1 MNKSYDFT
9 EGALLRPLLFFSL
22 PIMGAVLLQ
31 SLYGAV
37 DTLIV
42 GRFGDASSVS
52 AVATGSQIIQTIN
65 GIVTGMTM
73 GTTVAIGQKIGEKDD
88 DGAGRTVGATLWI
101 FVFIAIA
108 ITVLLFGFAR
118 PLAALLHTPAES
130 FDKTVSYV
138 KICALGA
145 VFTTAYN
152 VISGIMRG
160 IGNAVLPLI
169 FVSIA
174 CITNI
179 LGDLLLVGLLGMDA
193 SGAAIATVS
202 AQGLSALLSLLI
214 IGKQGLPFAF
224 SLRSLHFDRHAAGQ
238 ILCLG
243 TPIAAQDA
251 LSNLSFLIITAI
263 INSLGVVYSASIGV
277 GERITFFAN
286 LLPMTFISSMSA
298 VTAQNIGAGKHDRAV
313 KALCSAA
320 LVSLSVSL
328 LMSCTLLFF
337 GDVLSR
343 LFTSDEAVIS
353 GSALYLKAY
362 ALDCPIVAV
371 LFCFIGYFNGC
382 GKTFFVMVQ
391 GLTSAFL
398 VRIPV
403 SYLVSQLPE
412 MNMFQIGLAPPAAAL
427 VSLVISVGYYWKTR
441 SQRKRRK
448 LMWQNFGNRAR
459 DD

>member
-1 MNKSYDFT
+1 MYHKYS
-9 EGALLRPLLFFSL
+9 G
-22 PIMGAVLLQ
+22 G
-31 SLYGAV
+31 
-37 DTLIV
+37 
-42 GRFGDASSVS
+42 S
-52 AVATGSQIIQTIN
+52 AAG
-65 GIVTGMTM
+65 
-73 GTTVAIGQKIGEKDD
+73 GT
-88 DGAGRTVGATLWI
+88 AGHG
-101 FVFIAIA
+101 
-108 ITVLLFGFAR
+108 
-118 PLAALLHTPAES
+118 
-130 FDKTVSYV
+130 
-138 KICALGA
+138 
-145 VFTTAYN
+145 
-152 VISGIMRG
+152 
-160 IGNAVLPLI
+160 
-169 FVSIA
+169 
-174 CITNI
+174 
-179 LGDLLLVGLLGMDA
+179 A

-313 KALCSAA
+313 KALRSAA
-320 LVSLSVSL
+320 LVCVGISL

-337 GDVLSR
+337 GDVLSG

-441 SQRKRRK
+441 TSTRIPIKK
-448 LMWQNFGNRAR
+448 
-459 DD
+459 

>member
-1 MNKSYDFT
+1 
-9 EGALLRPLLFFSL
+9 
-22 PIMGAVLLQ
+22 
-31 SLYGAV
+31 
-37 DTLIV
+37 
-42 GRFGDASSVS
+42 
-52 AVATGSQIIQTIN
+52 
-65 GIVTGMTM
+65 
-73 GTTVAIGQKIGEKDD
+73 
-88 DGAGRTVGATLWI
+88 
-101 FVFIAIA
+101 
-108 ITVLLFGFAR
+108 
-118 PLAALLHTPAES
+118 
-130 FDKTVSYV
+130 
-138 KICALGA
+138 
-145 VFTTAYN
+145 
-152 VISGIMRG
+152 MRG

-313 KALCSAA
+313 KVLCSACLLYTSCRD
-320 LVSLSVSL
+320 LVRSTGSVQITWAETSLPVS
-328 LMSCTLLFF
+328 STVPAIPC
-337 GDVLSR
+337 
-343 LFTSDEAVIS
+343 
-353 GSALYLKAY
+353 GSAY
-362 ALDCPIVAV
+362 
-371 LFCFIGYFNGC
+371 
-382 GKTFFVMVQ
+382 
-391 GLTSAFL
+391 
-398 VRIPV
+398 R
-403 SYLVSQLPE
+403 
-412 MNMFQIGLAPPAAAL
+412 LACCH
-427 VSLVISVGYYWKTR
+427 
-441 SQRKRRK
+441 
-448 LMWQNFGNRAR
+448 
-459 DD
+459 